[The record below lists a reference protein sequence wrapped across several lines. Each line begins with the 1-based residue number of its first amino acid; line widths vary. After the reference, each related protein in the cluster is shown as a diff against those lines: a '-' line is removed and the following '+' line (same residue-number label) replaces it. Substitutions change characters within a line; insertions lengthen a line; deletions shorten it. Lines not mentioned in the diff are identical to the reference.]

1 LTGRSVSPQTPGP
14 GAPKSK
20 KVVALIGTLDT
31 KGRELRYIRDQVE
44 ALGCGTF
51 IVDSGIR
58 GEPVA
63 LAPDLDRREVARAA
77 GTSLEHLRELPRGE
91 AVHIMIEGLKAC
103 VLEAFQAKRFHGVLS
118 IGGLEGMTLATAA
131 MQVLPIGV
139 PKLMVSPLASGEF
152 QFGPFMGKKDI
163 LIMHSII
170 DILGVN
176 PLSKVIFDNA
186 LRAMVGM
193 VERGEGEIDWGTKNL
208 IAVTMMGNTTPAIMR
223 AKPRLEQRG
232 YDPIVFHASGS
243 GGPAMESLMRE
254 GVFRAVLDYT
264 PHEITDYLAGG
275 LCGNDPRRLDGALE
289 ANIPQVIVPGGM
301 DYIVQGPPEQID
313 PRYRGRP
320 YYLHNPTTTLV
331 RTSAEEMRAAGE
343 FMVEKLNR
351 AKAPVAVL
359 LPLRG
364 LSMYCHPGE
373 PMHDPEADRELFRVL
388 KEKAGTNVMVEEID
402 AHINDPE
409 CPDRA
414 VELLL
419 SFLDESTE

>member
-1 LTGRSVSPQTPGP
+1 VSPQ
-14 GAPKSK
+14 APRQAAAKPK
-20 KVVALIGTLDT
+20 RVVALIGTLDT
-31 KGRELRYIRDQVE
+31 KGRELRYIRDRIQG
-44 ALGCGTF
+44 LGCGTF

-58 GEPVA
+58 GEPEA
-63 LAPDLDRREVARAA
+63 LEPDIDRREVARAA
-77 GTSLEHLRELPRGE
+77 GTSIDRLRELPRGE
-91 AVHIMIEGLKAC
+91 AVHIMIEGLKVC
-103 VLEAFQAKRFHGVLS
+103 VLQAFRDKRFHGVLS
-118 IGGLEGMTLATAA
+118 IGGLEGMTMGTAA

-152 QFGPFMGKKDI
+152 QFGPFMGQKDI

-186 LRAMVGM
+186 LRAIVGM
-193 VERGEGEIDWGTKNL
+193 VAEGEGEIDWGTKKL
-208 IAVTMMGNTTPAIMR
+208 IAVTMMGNTTPGIMR
-223 AKPRLEQRG
+223 AKPQLEERG
-232 YDPIVFHASGS
+232 YDPIIFHASGS

-264 PHEITDYLAGG
+264 PHEVTDYLAGG
-275 LCGNDPRRLDGALE
+275 LCGNDPKRLDGALE

-331 RTSAEEMRAAGE
+331 RTSAQQMRAAGE
-343 FMVEKLNR
+343 FIVDKLNR

-359 LPLRG
+359 LPLQG

-388 KEKAGTNVMVEEID
+388 KEKAGANVLVEEID
-402 AHINDPE
+402 AHINDPQ
-409 CPDRA
+409 CADRA
-414 VELLL
+414 AELLL
-419 SFLDESTE
+419 SFLS

>member
-1 LTGRSVSPQTPGP
+1 MPERII
-14 GAPKSK
+14 
-20 KVVALIGTLDT
+20 ALIGTLDT
-31 KGRELRYIRDQVE
+31 KGTELRYIKDQIE
-44 ALGCGTF
+44 SFGCGTF

-58 GEPVA
+58 GEPVDVR
-63 LAPDLDRREVARAA
+63 PDIKREEVARAA
-77 GTSLEHLRELPRGE
+77 GTDIDHLRELPRGE
-91 AVHIMIEGLKAC
+91 AVHIMIEGLKRI
-103 VLEAFQAKRFHGVLS
+103 VLQAYQDKRFFGVLS

-139 PKLMVSPLASGEF
+139 PKLMVSPLATGEF

-163 LIMHSII
+163 MIMHSVI

-176 PLSKVIFDNA
+176 PLSRAIFDNA

-193 VERGEGEIDWGTKNL
+193 VERGKGEVDWGTNKL

-223 AKPRLEQRG
+223 AKPQLEKRG
-232 YDPIVFHASGS
+232 YDLIIFHASGS
-243 GGPAMESLMRE
+243 GGPSMESLIRE

-264 PHEITDYLAGG
+264 PHEVTDYLTGG
-275 LCGNDPRRLDGALE
+275 LCGNDPTRLDGAVD
-289 ANIPQVIVPGGM
+289 ANIPQVLVPGGM

-331 RTSAEEMRAAGE
+331 RTSSEEMRAIGE
-343 FMVEKLNR
+343 FMVDKLNR

-359 LPLRG
+359 LPLKG

-373 PMHDPEADRELFRVL
+373 PMHDPKADGELFRVL
-388 KEKAGTNVMVEEID
+388 KERAGENVIVEEID
-402 AHINDPE
+402 AYINDPE

-414 VELLL
+414 VEVLM
-419 SFLDESTE
+419 SFLKESEK

>member
-1 LTGRSVSPQTPGP
+1 VQSQTNRR
-14 GAPKSK
+14 AASK
-20 KVVALIGTLDT
+20 RVVALIGTLDT
-31 KGRELRYIRDQVE
+31 KGRELRYIRDQIE
-44 ALGCGTF
+44 SLGLGTF
-51 IVDSGIR
+51 VVDSGIR
-58 GEPVA
+58 GEAEA
-63 LAPDLDRREVARAA
+63 LEPDINRRQIARAA
-77 GTSLEHLRELPRGE
+77 GTSIEHLRELPRGE

-103 VLEAFQAKRFHGVLS
+103 VLQAFREKCFHGVLS
-118 IGGLEGMTLATAA
+118 IGGLEGMTMGTAA

-193 VERGEGEIDWGTKNL
+193 VARGATQIDWGTRRL
-208 IAVTMMGNTTPAIMR
+208 IAVTMMGNTTPGVMR
-223 AKPRLEQRG
+223 AKPQLEERG
-232 YDPIVFHASGS
+232 YDPIIFHASGS

-254 GVFRAVLDYT
+254 GVFRGVLDYT
-264 PHEITDYLAGG
+264 PHEITDYLTGG
-275 LCGNDPRRLDGALE
+275 LCGNDPQRLDGALE

-301 DYIVQGPPEQID
+301 DYIVQGSPEQIE
-313 PRYRGRP
+313 PRYRDRP

-343 FMVEKLNR
+343 FMVRKLNR
-351 AKAPVAVL
+351 AKAAVAVL
-359 LPLRG
+359 LPLQG

-373 PMHDPEADRELFRVL
+373 PMHDPEADSELFRVL
-388 KEKAGTNVMVEEID
+388 RDRAAANVMVEEID
-402 AHINDPE
+402 AHINDPA
-409 CPDRA
+409 CADRA
-414 VELLL
+414 VEILLD
-419 SFLDESTE
+419 FLAVSET

>member
-1 LTGRSVSPQTPGP
+1 VSPQMPGKQKTKP
-14 GAPKSK
+14 K

-31 KGRELRYIRDQVE
+31 KGKELRYIRDRIE
-44 ALGCGTF
+44 GLGLGTF

-58 GEPVA
+58 GEPEG
-63 LAPDLDRREVARAA
+63 LEPDIDRREVARAA
-77 GTSLEHLRELPRGE
+77 GTSIDHLRDLPRGE

-103 VLEAFQAKRFHGVLS
+103 VLQAFREKRFHGVLS
-118 IGGLEGMTLATAA
+118 IGGLEGMTMGTAA

-152 QFGPFMGKKDI
+152 QFGPFMGQKDI

-176 PLSKVIFDNA
+176 PLSKVIFDNS
-186 LRAMVGM
+186 LRAMIGM
-193 VERGEGEIDWGTKNL
+193 VAEGEGEIDWGTKRL
-208 IAVTMMGNTTPAIMR
+208 IAVTMMGNTTPGIMR
-223 AKPRLEQRG
+223 AKPQLEERG
-232 YDPIVFHASGS
+232 YDPIIFHASGS

-264 PHEITDYLAGG
+264 PHEVTDYLCEG
-275 LCGNDPRRLDGALE
+275 LCGNDPKRLDGALE

-301 DYIVQGPPEQID
+301 DYIVQGSPEQID
-313 PRYRGRP
+313 PRYRDRP

-331 RTSAEEMRAAGE
+331 RTSAQQMHAIGE

-351 AKAPVAVL
+351 ARAPVAVL
-359 LPLRG
+359 LPLKG

-388 KEKAGTNVMVEEID
+388 KEGAGPNVLVEEID
-402 AHINDPE
+402 AHINEPA
-409 CPDRA
+409 CADRA
-414 VELLL
+414 AELLL
-419 SFLDESTE
+419 SFLDEPKK

>member
-1 LTGRSVSPQTPGP
+1 VSPQMPGKLKTKP
-14 GAPKSK
+14 K

-31 KGRELRYIRDQVE
+31 KGKELRYIRDQIE
-44 ALGCGTF
+44 GLGLGTF

-58 GEPVA
+58 GEPEG
-63 LAPDLDRREVARAA
+63 LEPDIDRRELARAA
-77 GTSLEHLRELPRGE
+77 GTSIDQLRELPRGE

-103 VLEAFQAKRFHGVLS
+103 VLQAFREKRFHGVLS
-118 IGGLEGMTLATAA
+118 IGGLEGMTMGTAA

-152 QFGPFMGKKDI
+152 QFGPFMGQKDI

-193 VERGEGEIDWGTKNL
+193 VAQGEGEIDWGTKKL
-208 IAVTMMGNTTPAIMR
+208 IAATMMGNTTPGIMR
-223 AKPRLEQRG
+223 AKPRLEERG
-232 YDPIVFHASGS
+232 YDPIIFHASGS

-264 PHEITDYLAGG
+264 PHEVTDYLCEG
-275 LCGNDPRRLDGALE
+275 LCGNDPKRLDGALE

-313 PRYRGRP
+313 PRYRHRP

-331 RTSAEEMRAAGE
+331 RTSAQQMHAIGE
-343 FMVEKLNR
+343 FMIEKLNR
-351 AKAPVAVL
+351 ATAPVAVL
-359 LPLRG
+359 LPLQG

-388 KEKAGTNVMVEEID
+388 KEGAGPNVLVEEID
-402 AHINDPE
+402 AHINDPA
-409 CPDRA
+409 CADRA
-414 VELLL
+414 AELLL
-419 SFLDESTE
+419 SFLDTDAAG

>member
-1 LTGRSVSPQTPGP
+1 MKQQ
-14 GAPKSK
+14 APRQAAAKPK

-31 KGRELRYIRDQVE
+31 KGRELRYIRDQIE
-44 ALGCGTF
+44 GMGLGTF
-51 IVDSGIR
+51 VVDSGIR
-58 GEPVA
+58 GEAQA
-63 LAPDLDRREVARAA
+63 LEPDIGRRQVARAA
-77 GTSLEHLRELPRGE
+77 GTDIDRLRELPRGE

-103 VLEAFQAKRFHGVLS
+103 VLQAFREQRFQGVLS
-118 IGGLEGMTLATAA
+118 IGGLEGMTMGTAA

-152 QFGPFMGKKDI
+152 QFGPFMGQKDI

-176 PLSKVIFDNA
+176 PLSRVIFDNA

-193 VERGEGEIDWGTKNL
+193 VAEAQGEIDWGTKKL
-208 IAVTMMGNTTPAIMR
+208 IAVTMMGNTTPGIMR
-223 AKPRLEQRG
+223 AKPQLEKQG
-232 YDPIVFHASGS
+232 YDPIIFHASGS

-254 GVFRAVLDYT
+254 GVFRGVLDYT
-264 PHEITDYLAGG
+264 PHEVTDYLAGG
-275 LCGNDPRRLDGALE
+275 LCGNDPKRLDGALE

-331 RTSAEEMRAAGE
+331 RASAEQMRAVGQ

-351 AKAPVAVL
+351 AAAPVAVL

-373 PMHDPEADRELFRVL
+373 PMHDPEADRELFRILKKEAGPNVL
-388 KEKAGTNVMVEEID
+388 VEELD
-402 AHINDPE
+402 AHINDPA
-409 CPDRA
+409 CADRA
-414 VELLL
+414 AELLL
-419 SFLDESTE
+419 SFLDEPMQ

>member
-1 LTGRSVSPQTPGP
+1 M
-14 GAPKSK
+14 
-20 KVVALIGTLDT
+20 
-31 KGRELRYIRDQVE
+31 RYICDEIQG
-44 ALGCGTF
+44 LGCATF

-63 LAPDLDRREVARAA
+63 LEPDIERREVAGAA
-77 GTSLEHLRELPRGE
+77 GTTIDHLRELPRGE

-103 VLEAFQAKRFHGVLS
+103 LLQAFQEKRFDGVLS
-118 IGGLEGMTLATAA
+118 IGGLEGMTMATAA

-193 VERGEGEIDWGTKNL
+193 VQRSKGEIDWGTKKL

-223 AKPRLEQRG
+223 AKPRLEQCG
-232 YDPIVFHASGS
+232 YDPIIFHASGS
-243 GGPAMESLMRE
+243 GGPAMEALMRE

-264 PHEITDYLAGG
+264 PHEITDYLTGG
-275 LCGNDPRRLDGALE
+275 LCGNDPARLDGALE

-301 DYIVQGPPEQID
+301 DYIVQGPPGQID
-313 PRYRGRP
+313 PRFEGRP

-331 RTSAEEMRAAGE
+331 RTSAEEMRAVGE
-343 FMVEKLNR
+343 FMIEKLNR
-351 AKAPVAVL
+351 AQAPVAVL

-373 PMHDPEADRELFRVL
+373 PMHDPKADRELFRVL
-388 KEKAGTNVMVEEID
+388 KEKAGSTVVVQEID

-409 CPDRA
+409 VPDRA
-414 VELLL
+414 VEMLL
-419 SFLDESTE
+419 SYLGD